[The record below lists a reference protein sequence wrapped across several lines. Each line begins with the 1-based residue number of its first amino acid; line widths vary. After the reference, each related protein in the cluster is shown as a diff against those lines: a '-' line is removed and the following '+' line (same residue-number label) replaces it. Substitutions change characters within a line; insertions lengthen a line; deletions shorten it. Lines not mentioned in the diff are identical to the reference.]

1 MFKPKNRSL
10 YEISIELR
18 AGLVEYLPEFFSF
31 SFFLSLFLSCFEAG
45 YGYGLPLSRLYAKYF
60 DGDLELYSME
70 GYGTDAVIWLK
81 VKKKIDLFV
90 ASEISLLQLLF
101 H

>member
-18 AGLVEYLPEFFSF
+18 AGLVEYLPDFFSF
-31 SFFLSLFLSCFEAG
+31 SFFLSCFEAG

-81 VKKKIDLFV
+81 VKKKLTY
-90 ASEISLLQLLF
+90 LLLLR
-101 H
+101 

>member
-31 SFFLSLFLSCFEAG
+31 SFFLSFFLVLRLVMGMACHCQDCTQNTLMEIWSFIPWKDMVQMLLS
-45 YGYGLPLSRLYAKYF
+45 GLR
-60 DGDLELYSME
+60 
-70 GYGTDAVIWLK
+70 
-81 VKKKIDLFV
+81 
-90 ASEISLLQLLF
+90 
-101 H
+101 

>member
-1 MFKPKNRSL
+1 M
-10 YEISIELR
+10 
-18 AGLVEYLPEFFSF
+18 
-31 SFFLSLFLSCFEAG
+31 FFLFFFFEAG

-81 VKKKIDLFV
+81 VTNRSYL
-90 ASEISLLQLLF
+90 SLLREAYFSCCSTYITNPIDVLNDK
-101 H
+101 